1 MISPWRQVLLR
12 DTLFPVAVICGGVF
26 IHALNIFILPPV
38 LPTVVKEIGGISYYA
53 LASTMFILA
62 SIIGSAYVTKIFR
75 SFGARNAY
83 YVSIGLFIAGSV
95 VCALSPNMPSLI
107 GGRILQGFGGG
118 LMVAL
123 SYALLNATIERRL
136 WSRIMSVVSSMWG
149 FATLF
154 GPALGGYLAETGQW
168 RLTFWLLIP
177 AAMLVVIGAQYAF
190 PRQDENGRK
199 MVPVANLQLIVLSL
213 AVLLISLSSLTKDF
227 VSGGL
232 LLLCGIG
239 LIVFFSRIEK
249 RASIRLLPKDS
260 VNMLKPYGMIFG
272 VIGAISLVVIWSN
285 VFVSYFLQTLH
296 GQSPLIAG
304 YIAALVAGGWTLA
317 SFVTPGMT
325 GRNANIAVF
334 LSPVLMLSGTLILLF
349 TMAESGGTS
358 TSDLVIISIGVFL
371 MGAGPGAAWPHIST
385 WAMSDAPR
393 DDGDLASS
401 AIVLVQNAA
410 MAIGAAM
417 AGLIANSS
425 GLVDPGGIEG
435 ARVAALWL
443 YGMLCVPAV
452 GGIVLAYGLV
462 RKRQ

>member
-38 LPTVVKEIGGISYYA
+38 LPTVVEEIGGISYYA

-83 YVSIGLFIAGSV
+83 YVSTGLFIAGSII
-95 VCALSPNMPSLI
+95 CALSPNLPVLI

-168 RLTFWLLIP
+168 RMTFWLLIP

-190 PRQDENGRK
+190 PREDSNGRK
-199 MVPVANLQLIVLSL
+199 MVPVANLQLIVLSI
-213 AVLLISLSSLTKDF
+213 AVLFISISSLTTEI

-249 RASIRLLPKDS
+249 RAQVRLLPKGS
-260 VNMLKPYGMIFG
+260 VDMLKPYGMIFG
-272 VIGAISLVVIWSN
+272 VISIIALVVIWSN
-285 VFVSYFLQTLH
+285 VFVSYFLQNIH
-296 GQSPLIAG
+296 GQSPLVAG

-334 LSPVLMLSGTLILLF
+334 LSPVLMLSGTLILLVMMIGDGAF
-349 TMAESGGTS
+349 SNL
-358 TSDLVIISIGVFL
+358 DLAITCIGVFL
-371 MGAGPGAAWPHIST
+371 MGAGPGAAWPHITT

-393 DDGDLASS
+393 GDGDLASS

-410 MAIGAAM
+410 MAVGAAM

-425 GLVDPGGIEG
+425 GLVDPGGAEG
-435 ARVAALWL
+435 ARVAALWV
-443 YGMLCVPAV
+443 YGVLCIPAL
-452 GGIVLAYGLV
+452 GGIILAYGLV
-462 RKRQ
+462 RQR